1 MVVRMVY
8 KSKVTEKFQ
17 VTIPKELREAYNL
30 KVGTMISFIPKKD
43 GIEVKFPKK
52 IENIAEKLYGVA
64 KFRGDAVKIIH
75 KARSELR

>member
-17 VTIPKELREAYNL
+17 ITIPEVLREAYNL
-30 KVGTMISFIPKKD
+30 KAGTTVSFMPKKD

-52 IENIAEKLYGVA
+52 IENIAEKLYGAA
-64 KFRGDAVKIIH
+64 KFEGDAVEAVHKI
-75 KARSELR
+75 RSEMK

>member
-30 KVGTMISFIPKKD
+30 KAGATISFMPKKD

-64 KFRGDAVKIIH
+64 KFEGDAVKIVH
-75 KARSELR
+75 KLRSELR